1 MNQALQQMDQLL
13 STRITHM
20 QESAT
25 LKMAKISRELKAQGH
40 DVIDL
45 SIGEPDFDTPVH
57 IRNAAK
63 AAIDNGYTHYTPV
76 SGYPELRKAIA
87 TKLKRD
93 NHLDYTAD
101 QIVVSTGAKQSIAN
115 VILSLINPGD
125 EVLLPAPYWVSYS
138 AIADL
143 AEGKSIEV
151 YASIENDF
159 KVTPAQLEKHI
170 SPKTKLIIFSSPCNP
185 TGSVYSKDEL
195 SGLAQMLARHPHVY
209 VICDEIYEY
218 INYTGQRHTSLAE
231 FPEVRD
237 QVITVNGFSKGFAMT
252 GWRLG
257 YIAAPLSIAQAC
269 DKMQGQITS
278 APCSISQMAGVAAS
292 LGDMQ
297 PTYDMVAEFRKR
309 RDLVYKLL
317 NEIPGIKTNLPDGAF
332 YFFFDVSH
340 FFGRSYNGFTVTSP
354 EDMSAFLLKEALIA
368 LVNGEAFGDKKC
380 LRLSYATSQEKL
392 ITVCQRLKDALA
404 KLN

>member
-1 MNQALQQMDQLL
+1 
-13 STRITHM
+13 M

-57 IRNAAK
+57 IRDAAK
-63 AAIDNGYTHYTPV
+63 VAIDRGYTHYTPV
-76 SGYPELRKAIA
+76 SGYPELRKAIV

-151 YASIENDF
+151 HSSIENDF

-170 SPKTKLIIFSSPCNP
+170 TSKTKLIIFSSPCNP
-185 TGSVYSKDEL
+185 TGSVYSKEEL
-195 SGLAQMLARHPHVY
+195 SALAQMLAKHPSVY
-209 VICDEIYEY
+209 VICDEIYEF
-218 INYTGQRHTSLAE
+218 INFTGQPHTSLAQ
-231 FPEVRD
+231 FPEVKD

-257 YIAAPLSIAQAC
+257 YIAAPLWIAQAC

-278 APCSISQMAGVAAS
+278 GTCSIAQMAGVAAAT
-292 LGDMQ
+292 GDMQ
-297 PTYDMVAEFRKR
+297 PTYDMVTEFRQR

-317 NEIPGIKTNLPDGAF
+317 NQIPGIKTNLPDGAF

-340 FFGRSYNGFTVTSP
+340 FFGKSYNGTTIKNP
-354 EDMSAFLLKEALIA
+354 EDMSAYLLKEALIA
-368 LVNGEAFGDKKC
+368 LVNGEAFGDKNC
-380 LRLSYATSQEKL
+380 LRLSYAASQEKL

>member
-1 MNQALQQMDQLL
+1 MNHLL

-57 IRNAAK
+57 IRDAAK
-63 AAIDNGYTHYTPV
+63 LAIDRGYTHYTPV
-76 SGYPELRKAIA
+76 SGYPELRKAIV

-151 YASIENDF
+151 HSSIENDF

-170 SPKTKLIIFSSPCNP
+170 TSKTKLIIFSSPCNP

-195 SGLAQMLARHPHVY
+195 SALAQMLAKHPSVY
-209 VICDEIYEY
+209 VICDEIYEF
-218 INYTGQRHTSLAE
+218 INFTGQPHTSLAQ
-231 FPEVRD
+231 FPEVKD

-257 YIAAPLSIAQAC
+257 YIAAPLWIAQAC

-278 APCSISQMAGVAAS
+278 GTCSIAQMAGVAAAT
-292 LGDMQ
+292 GDMQ
-297 PTYDMVAEFRKR
+297 PTYDMVAEFRQR

-340 FFGRSYNGFTVTSP
+340 FFGKSYNGTTIKNP
-354 EDMSAFLLKEALIA
+354 EDMSAYLLKEALIA
-368 LVNGEAFGDKKC
+368 LVNGEAFGDKNC
-380 LRLSYATSQEKL
+380 LRLSYAASQEKL

>member
-1 MNQALQQMDQLL
+1 MNQLL
-13 STRITHM
+13 SERITQM

-45 SIGEPDFDTPVH
+45 SIGEPDFDTPQH
-57 IRNAAK
+57 IKNAAK
-63 AAIDNGYTHYTPV
+63 DAIDKGYTHYTPV
-76 SGYPELRKAIA
+76 SGYPELRKAIVA
-87 TKLKRD
+87 KLKRD
-93 NHLDYTAD
+93 NNLDYTAE

-151 YASIENDF
+151 RASIDNDF
-159 KVTPAQLEKHI
+159 KVTPAELESHI
-170 SPKTKLIIFSSPCNP
+170 SPKTKLIVFSSPCNP

-195 SGLAQMLARHPHVY
+195 AALAKMLAKHPNVY
-209 VICDEIYEY
+209 VICDEIYEF

-231 FPEVRD
+231 FPEVKE

-257 YIAAPLSIAQAC
+257 YIAAPLWIAQAC

-278 APCSISQMAGVAAS
+278 GTCSIAQMAGVAAAT
-292 LGDMQ
+292 GDMQ
-297 PTYDMVAEFRKR
+297 PTYDMVTEFRKR

-317 NEIPGIKTNLPDGAF
+317 NDIPGIKTNLPDGAF
-332 YFFFDVSH
+332 YFFFDVSA
-340 FFGRSYNGFTVTSP
+340 FFGKSYNGTTVHSP
-354 EDMSAFLLKEALIA
+354 EDMSAYLLKEALIA

-392 ITVCQRLKDALA
+392 IEVCKRLKDALA
-404 KLN
+404 KLK

>member
-1 MNQALQQMDQLL
+1 
-13 STRITHM
+13 M

-45 SIGEPDFDTPVH
+45 SIGEPDFDTPAH
-57 IRNAAK
+57 INKAAK
-63 AAIDNGYTHYTPV
+63 DAIDKGYTHYTPV

-87 TKLKRD
+87 AKLKRD
-93 NHLDYTAD
+93 NNLDYTPE
-101 QIVVSTGAKQSIAN
+101 QIVASTGAKQSIAN
-115 VILSLINPGD
+115 VVLSLVNPGD

-159 KVTPAQLEKHI
+159 KVTPDELEKHI

-185 TGSVYSKDEL
+185 TGSVYSREEL
-195 SGLAQMLARHPHVY
+195 AGLAKMIAKYPNVF

-218 INYTGQRHTSLAE
+218 INYTGQPHTSLAQ
-231 FPEVRD
+231 FPEVKD

-257 YIAAPLSIAQAC
+257 YIAAPLWIAQAC

-278 APCSISQMAGVAAS
+278 APCSITQMAGVAAC

-297 PTYDMVAEFRKR
+297 PTYDMVTEFRRR
-309 RDLVYKLL
+309 RDMVYKML

-332 YFFFDVSH
+332 YFFFDVSN
-340 FFGRSYNGFTVTSP
+340 FFGKSYNGFTVKNP
-354 EDMSAFLLKEALIA
+354 EDMSAFLLKEGLIA

-380 LRLSYATSQEKL
+380 LRLSYAASQEKL
-392 ITVCQRLKDALA
+392 IAVCTRLKEAVA
-404 KLN
+404 KLS

>member
-1 MNQALQQMDQLL
+1 MNQLL
-13 STRITHM
+13 SERITQM

-45 SIGEPDFDTPVH
+45 SIGEPDFDTPQH
-57 IRNAAK
+57 IKNAAK
-63 AAIDNGYTHYTPV
+63 DAIDKGYTHYTPV
-76 SGYPELRKAIA
+76 SGYPELRKAIVA
-87 TKLKRD
+87 KLKRD
-93 NHLDYTAD
+93 NNLDYTAD

-151 YASIENDF
+151 HASIENDF
-159 KVTPAQLEKHI
+159 KVTPAELESHI
-170 SPKTKLIIFSSPCNP
+170 SPKTKLIVFSSPCNP

-195 SGLAQMLARHPHVY
+195 AALAKMLAKHPNVY
-209 VICDEIYEY
+209 VICDEIYEF

-231 FPEVRD
+231 FPEVKD

-257 YIAAPLSIAQAC
+257 YIAAPLWIAQAC

-278 APCSISQMAGVAAS
+278 GTCSIAQMAGVAAAT
-292 LGDMQ
+292 GDMQ
-297 PTYDMVAEFRKR
+297 PTYDMVTEFRKR

-317 NEIPGIKTNLPDGAF
+317 NDIPGIKTNLPDGAF
-332 YFFFDVSH
+332 YFFFDVSA
-340 FFGRSYNGFTVTSP
+340 FFGKSYNGTTITSP
-354 EDMSAFLLKEALIA
+354 EDMSAYLLKEALIA

-392 ITVCQRLKDALA
+392 ITVCTRLKDALA
-404 KLN
+404 KLK

>member
-1 MNQALQQMDQLL
+1 MNHLL

-57 IRNAAK
+57 IRDAAK
-63 AAIDNGYTHYTPV
+63 VAIDRGYTHYTPV
-76 SGYPELRKAIA
+76 SGYPELRKAIV

-93 NHLDYTAD
+93 NNLDYTAD

-151 YASIENDF
+151 HSSIDNDF

-170 SPKTKLIIFSSPCNP
+170 TSKTKLIIFSSPCNP
-185 TGSVYSKDEL
+185 TGSVYSKEEL
-195 SGLAQMLARHPHVY
+195 SALAQMLAKHPDVY
-209 VICDEIYEY
+209 VICDEIYEF
-218 INYTGQRHTSLAE
+218 INFTGQPHTSLAQ
-231 FPEVRD
+231 FPEVKN

-257 YIAAPLSIAQAC
+257 YIAAPLWIAQAC

-278 APCSISQMAGVAAS
+278 GTCSIAQMAGVAAAT
-292 LGDMQ
+292 GDMQ
-297 PTYDMVAEFRKR
+297 PTYDMVAEFRQR

-317 NEIPGIKTNLPDGAF
+317 NDIPGIKTNLPDGAF

-340 FFGRSYNGFTVTSP
+340 FFGKTYNGTTIKNP
-354 EDMSAFLLKEALIA
+354 EDMSAYLLKEALIA
-368 LVNGEAFGDKKC
+368 LVNGEAFGDKNC
-380 LRLSYATSQEKL
+380 LRLSYAASQEKL